1 MSARNPCSIMVAGEN
16 KSFAL
21 SSLRGKSGTFMIPA
35 YSTGGLPP
43 TAWVIS
49 AVIVWLGR
57 VLRSV
62 QESPPSSETKMGA
75 VALAEPPGFGVKAEA
90 AMRRGFEAY
99 SARNGSASCQVS
111 PLSEIGIKSTTRAP
125 ASLAGG
131 FGTSRSAPLQAIH
144 KASPTAITLARIA
157 HAPPCR
163 FRCGAEAVKIM
174 DRGLY
179 RHHLPPI
186 SQDGSDLGEDMTR
199 SNLQQAGQEK
209 PASLPLLLLVLTV
222 TTGLIDAVSVLGLGR
237 VFTANMTGNVVFL
250 GFALARVPGF
260 SAVRSLAAL
269 AAFLAGAVIGGRL
282 AIRLEGSRRRWL
294 ATVAVV
300 ESSLLFA
307 AALTALGYDGGQL
320 VPVAR
325 LYALIALTAVAMG
338 LRNAT
343 VRRLAVPDLTTTVL
357 TLTLAGLGADSSFA
371 GGANPRFARRVASVA
386 AMLAGAVAGG
396 LLVLS
401 VGVAWPLAVSGA
413 ITLLATLIYVG
424 RASSVGT
431 LLDL

>member
-1 MSARNPCSIMVAGEN
+1 
-16 KSFAL
+16 
-21 SSLRGKSGTFMIPA
+21 
-35 YSTGGLPP
+35 
-43 TAWVIS
+43 
-49 AVIVWLGR
+49 
-57 VLRSV
+57 
-62 QESPPSSETKMGA
+62 
-75 VALAEPPGFGVKAEA
+75 
-90 AMRRGFEAY
+90 
-99 SARNGSASCQVS
+99 
-111 PLSEIGIKSTTRAP
+111 
-125 ASLAGG
+125 
-131 FGTSRSAPLQAIH
+131 
-144 KASPTAITLARIA
+144 
-157 HAPPCR
+157 
-163 FRCGAEAVKIM
+163 
-174 DRGLY
+174 
-179 RHHLPPI
+179 
-186 SQDGSDLGEDMTR
+186 MTR
-199 SNLQQAGQEK
+199 SNPKQVGQER
-209 PASLPLLLLVLTV
+209 PASLPQLLLVLTV

-260 SAVRSLAAL
+260 SLVRALAAL

-282 AIRLEGSRRRWL
+282 AMRLDGSRRRWL

-307 AALTALGYDGGQL
+307 AALTALGYDSAQL

-325 LYALIALTAVAMG
+325 LYSLIGLTAAAMG

-386 AMLAGAVAGG
+386 AMLAGAVAGAMVG
-396 LLVLS
+396 FS
-401 VGVAWPLAVSGA
+401 VRVAWPLSVSGA